1 MDLVAFVLSSFKG
14 IVYGIEG
21 AGAQNLWAG
30 VWNMMFPKF
39 RAFTEKV
46 SADMEYTRIV
56 RFCKLF

>member
-1 MDLVAFVLSSFKG
+1 VLSSFKG